1 MSRLG
6 ETDPSLQTTGTAAH
20 YRWKKTKKRWPVEQS
35 GRTSVV
41 LELKEPHPMTRLT
54 HDWRLI
60 FTTMGETPQQ
70 QWLSIHDPA
79 TCTRKGLCPVT
90 KGGGEDSPAESYS
103 LYFEQHGTGPRKVVF
118 IMGRVR
124 RAISSSILRLKER
137 LLQATGQL

>member
-1 MSRLG
+1 
-6 ETDPSLQTTGTAAH
+6 
-20 YRWKKTKKRWPVEQS
+20 
-35 GRTSVV
+35 
-41 LELKEPHPMTRLT
+41 MTRLT

-124 RAISSSILRLKER
+124 RAISSSIMRLKER
-137 LLQATGQL
+137 LLQATSQL